1 MTPSFANRS
10 EAEQLEAIQRM
21 RFRRALARKK
31 RKERELS
38 GEIRELNITA
48 MMDIMTI
55 ILVFLLKA
63 YSSSAVAMSS
73 SQDVHPPASSSRL
86 FPHETVSVTVTPE
99 VILVGDKTVL
109 ALENGALPASVLQG
123 RLILPLAQALK
134 GEVAK
139 LKFLAEKRPNEPFRR
154 ELSVIGDRN
163 IPYDLLLAV
172 LYTAGQSELE
182 HFRFVVLKRDE

>member
-1 MTPSFANRS
+1 MTDSPSD
-10 EAEQLEAIQRM
+10 AEQLEAIQRM

-38 GEIRELNITA
+38 GEIRELNMTA

-55 ILVFLLKA
+55 ILVFLLKS
-63 YSSSAVAMSS
+63 YSSSAVAMTSS
-73 SQDVHPPASSSRL
+73 EDVQPPASTSRL
-86 FPHETVSVTVTPE
+86 TPRETVAVTITPNT
-99 VILVGDKTVL
+99 ILVGDKKVL
-109 ALENGALPASVLQG
+109 SLENGAVPSRWVQG
-123 RLILPLAQALK
+123 RLILPLAQELK
-134 GEVAK
+134 KEVSK
-139 LKFLAEKRPNEPFRR
+139 LKYIAEKQAHAPFRG

-182 HFRFVVLKRDE
+182 HFRFVVLQKD